1 MLAEVQS
8 YLDHIAH
15 LRRQVG
21 EIIANLS
28 VEALNWQPIEEVDDH
43 ATNSLA
49 VLTAHVAGA
58 EHFWITEVVG
68 GRPATRNRPSE
79 FVTKIEDGKELLEK
93 LTAVSDETHLVLSS
107 LTDQT
112 MNEMREI
119 NGRSVSVRW
128 CILHVI
134 DHTALHLGHM
144 QMTYQLW
151 KTRIEHTP

>member
-8 YLDHIAH
+8 YLDHMTH

-28 VEALNWQPIEEVDDH
+28 IEALNWQPIEGIDDH
-43 ATNSLA
+43 VTNSLA
-49 VLTAHVAGA
+49 VLAAHVAGA

-79 FVTKIEDGKELLEK
+79 FVTKTEDGKELLEK
-93 LTAVSDETHLVLSS
+93 LTAVSDETHRVLSS

-112 MNEMREI
+112 INEMREI

-128 CILHVI
+128 CILHII

-151 KTRIEHTP
+151 KTKMEHIP

>member
-28 VEALNWQPIEEVDDH
+28 TEVLNWQPIEGVDDH

-49 VLTAHVAGA
+49 VLAAHVAGA

-68 GRPATRNRPSE
+68 GRPATRNRSSE
-79 FVTKIEDGKELLEK
+79 FVTKTENGKELLEK
-93 LTAVSDETHLVLSS
+93 LTAVSDETHMVLSS
-107 LTDQT
+107 LTNQT
-112 MNEMREI
+112 INEMREI
-119 NGRSVSVRW
+119 NGRFVSVRW

-144 QMTYQLW
+144 QMTYQSW
-151 KTRIEHTP
+151 KTKMYPTR